1 MLSGGFLDEVTELSK
16 KGLLSNHVANS
27 AIGYRQ
33 ALEYLQTKT
42 TLKEYENF
50 VEKFKIASYHLAK
63 RQCTWFKKEPL
74 FRWVDISTM
83 PEEYLLDM
91 IASDYSSPTPFAPT
105 IGPTPPFLIP

>member
-1 MLSGGFLDEVTELSK
+1 MLSAGFLDEVIQLSAR
-16 KGLLSNHVANS
+16 GLRDNPAACS

-33 ALEYLQTKT
+33 VLEYLQTDKSPE
-42 TLKEYENF
+42 KYREF

-74 FRWVDISTM
+74 FRWVDISAM

-91 IASDYSSPTPFAPT
+91 IASDYSSPTPFAPV
-105 IGPTPPFLIP
+105 ILPTPPFVT